1 MLWLNFRRGKSFLK
15 ENEYKE
21 NQEEQIVQDDYCRE
35 GNCVCVCVLVLVSWE
50 VGRVMRRDI
59 YI

>member
-21 NQEEQIVQDDYCRE
+21 NQEEQIVQGDYCR
-35 GNCVCVCVLVLVSWE
+35 GRGLCLCVLVLVSWE